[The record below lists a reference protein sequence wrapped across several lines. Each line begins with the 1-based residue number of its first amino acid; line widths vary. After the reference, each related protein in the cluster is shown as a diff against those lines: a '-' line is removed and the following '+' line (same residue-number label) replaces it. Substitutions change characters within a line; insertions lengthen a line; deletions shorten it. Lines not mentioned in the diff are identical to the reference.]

1 MKYLPFES
9 RDELYKKPFGAVAD
23 KEEVTLRLLL
33 HDDARC
39 TGAFVRYRRDGE
51 AAETAA
57 MLPAGRYDEHFRWY
71 EVGLKLGEGL

>member
-39 TGAFVRYRRDGE
+39 TERLCGTEG
-51 AAETAA
+51 TAKPQKPRQCC
-57 MLPAGRYDEHFRWY
+57 LPAVTTSTSDGTRS
-71 EVGLKLGEGL
+71 G